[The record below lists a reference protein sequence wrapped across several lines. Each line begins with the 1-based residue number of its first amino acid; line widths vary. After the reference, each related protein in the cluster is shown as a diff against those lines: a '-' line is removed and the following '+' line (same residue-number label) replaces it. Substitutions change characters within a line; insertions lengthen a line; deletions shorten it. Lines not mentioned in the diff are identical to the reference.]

1 MEYGTIVCEVIFLLL
16 LITTL
21 DVKSEGNYLEG
32 EINVSKNYIKYIFFN
47 EQTVDKSTKNQ
58 TDKRMDFFDS
68 ERTGKITEAA

>member
-32 EINVSKNYIKYIFFN
+32 EINVSKNYI
-47 EQTVDKSTKNQ
+47 
-58 TDKRMDFFDS
+58 
-68 ERTGKITEAA
+68 